1 MRLIKHKA
9 FHDGE
14 MVYNASRVGNA
25 LYWDNGKNFDLFAF
39 KQQNPAV
46 LLDYTGFHDTDNRE
60 IYECDII
67 EDEYNRRMLVEWH
80 RGGFRFKAITET
92 NFTYAPLAE
101 WFEPAPCH
109 LTTHLI
115 GNAYAN
121 PELLVL
127 SKCCNA
133 TITIGDCASECDE
146 CGMSVNP
153 DTGESYNVKTSCFGG
168 LNL

>member
-1 MRLIKHKA
+1 MKSIKHKA

-14 MVYNASRVGNA
+14 MLYNASRVGNA
-25 LYWDNGKNFDLFAF
+25 LYWDHGQHFDLFAF

-46 LLDYTGFHDTDNRE
+46 LLDYIGFEDVNHNE
-60 IYECDII
+60 IYECDILR
-67 EDEYNRRMLVEWH
+67 DDWNRRLLVEWN

-92 NFTYAPLAE
+92 NFVSAPVFE
-101 WFEPAPCH
+101 WFESLDSQPKI
-109 LTTHLI
+109 I
-115 GNAYAN
+115 GNVFEN

-133 TITIGDCASECDE
+133 PITIGDCASECDE

-153 DTGESYNVKTSCFGG
+153 DTGESYNVKTRQIGG
-168 LNL
+168 AK